1 MNSGFIAYQD
11 KYISIQDLNANPQTV
26 GDTGSTNTE
35 IDQHQIDII
44 KQIYELYQ
52 QNPATA
58 YLLLKT
64 KPKQLN
70 KLLKMQTKLGMIKNS
85 LPGLENFF

>member
-26 GDTGSTNTE
+26 GDIGSTNTE